1 MNIIMNQNRR
11 GFMASTAA
19 LGLAAG
25 VGMKAAKAEPK
36 KGGLL
41 RVAMA
46 EGSTTDTLDPANY
59 TDTFM
64 LSVGFAT
71 HGTLTEIT
79 PAGDL
84 VGDLAESF
92 EPSDDAKSWV
102 FKLRQGVEF
111 SDGKTLT
118 ADDVIASMN
127 HHRGADSTSAAKA
140 NVDPIAELR
149 KIDDLTVAFD
159 LHAGSAD
166 FPYLMADY
174 HLLIMPS
181 VDGKADWENYI
192 GTGGYTLEEF
202 EPGVRAT
209 LKRNPNYW
217 KPGRAHFDE
226 VELLVVAD
234 SAARQNALVTGE
246 VDVMSR
252 IDRKTISLLSRRPG
266 VNILENT
273 GFLHYTAP
281 MITTSSPYDNNEL
294 RLAIKHGIDREE
306 LLGKI
311 LRGHGTVGNDH
322 PIAPTVPFWAELEQR
337 AYDPDKA
344 KFHLKNAGYENIELE
359 LSAADAAYAGAVD
372 AAVLMKEQLAKAGMN
387 INVVREPND
396 GYWSNIWMKKPWSQC
411 YWGGRPTCDW
421 MFKTAYAEGANWNDT
436 FWSHERF
443 NELLNQGAA
452 ELDPSLRGEIYGE
465 MQQILSNEGGVVVWG
480 FANYLN
486 GLSDKIAH
494 EENVAANWDMDGGRF
509 LERWW
514 FA

>member
-1 MNIIMNQNRR
+1 
-11 GFMASTAA
+11 MASTAA